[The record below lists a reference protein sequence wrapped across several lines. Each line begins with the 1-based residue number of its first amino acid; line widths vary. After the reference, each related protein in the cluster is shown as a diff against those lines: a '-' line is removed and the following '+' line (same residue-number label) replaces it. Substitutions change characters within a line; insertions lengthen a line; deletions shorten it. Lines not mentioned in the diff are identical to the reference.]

1 MVKISRREATW
12 VVTEQEEVLGIYL
25 TFREAFEA
33 FDKIK
38 QTLDEHDKS
47 YWKDYQLRG
56 LDYTLPI
63 L

>member
-1 MVKISRREATW
+1 MVKISRRGATW
-12 VVTEQEEVLGIYL
+12 VVIEQEEVLGIYL

-47 YWKDYQLRG
+47 
-56 LDYTLPI
+56 
-63 L
+63 